1 LQQYQAR
8 VDHLMSGGGLNGTFR
23 LSASTVFSD
32 GAADTLT
39 GNSGAGLDWFL
50 TDALDVL
57 SRSLKPGER
66 TLQV

>member
-23 LSASTVFSD
+23 LSASTVFAD
-32 GAADTLT
+32 GVADTLT
-39 GNSGAGLDWFL
+39 GNSGADLDWFF
-50 TDALDVL
+50 TDALDAL
-57 SRSLKPGER
+57 TRPLKPGER